1 MARCLTAYNGI
12 QIILTYRSKQ
22 TCQIYC
28 EYVTRSMVASY
39 GKNSFSRQ
47 HRTRLTNGVQ
57 ELKSQYSSSGR
68 NTKGASHKVVLFLSI
83 QFSEHL
89 IVKIITLMTSLLKH
103 RQNMHKQNLLAVRL
117 YSEIEI
123 IHCSFQG
130 NKSNNN

>member
-1 MARCLTAYNGI
+1 
-12 QIILTYRSKQ
+12 
-22 TCQIYC
+22 
-28 EYVTRSMVASY
+28 MVAFY

-57 ELKSQYSSSGR
+57 ELKLQYSSSGR
-68 NTKGASHKVVLFLSI
+68 NTKVASHKVVLFLSI

-89 IVKIITLMTSLLKH
+89 IVKIHHANDLFIVKH

-123 IHCSFQG
+123 FHCSFQG
-130 NKSNNN
+130 NKSNSN